1 MSANEQQQATPA
13 VRLLEAA
20 AGDDAAL
27 VERLAALVNEAYAAA
42 ERGLW
47 RDGWSRTRGSDLAEL
62 IRARELAVA
71 VRQARVVGCIRVR
84 DLADD
89 AGEFG
94 LLASASD
101 RRGMGIGRALVA
113 FAEEHGR
120 GRGLRAMRL
129 ELLVPRE
136 WRHPDKE
143 LLRAWYSRLGYLLIG
158 TADVAE
164 PYPHLVPLLATPC
177 DIETYEKPLLR

>member
-1 MSANEQQQATPA
+1 MSANEQQHATAA
-13 VRLLEAA
+13 VRLLEAD

-47 RDGWSRTRGSDLAEL
+47 RDGWSRTRASDLAEL
-62 IRARELAVA
+62 VRAREIAIA
-71 VRQARVVGCIRVR
+71 VRQARVVGSVRVR
-84 DLADD
+84 DVADG

-101 RRGMGIGRALVA
+101 QRGTGIGRALVA
-113 FAEEHGR
+113 FAEDHGR
-120 GRGLRAMRL
+120 VRGLRAMRL
-129 ELLVPRE
+129 ELLVPRG

-143 LLRAWYSRLGYLLIG
+143 HLRAWYGRLGYRRTG

-164 PYPHLVPLLATPC
+164 PYPHLVPLLATAC
-177 DIETYEKPLLR
+177 DIETYEKPLR